1 MFVPVTPTPHRTT
14 VLVADDEPLTR
25 WALLRTLQNADL
37 DVTLASSKAAVCDLL
52 RVQAFR
58 VVILANELAHDSMT
72 DVLES
77 LVGDDVAQGVVILYD
92 GDNADEFGHAFP
104 GAALVQKPFS
114 LDAVMSAISG
124 FLEPTREAC

>member
-1 MFVPVTPTPHRTT
+1 MFATVAPTPHRAT
-14 VLVADDEPLTR
+14 VLIADDEPLTR

-52 RVQAFR
+52 RAQAFR
-58 VVILANELAHDSMT
+58 VVILANELAHDSMS

-77 LVGDDVAQGVVILYD
+77 LVADDAPQGVVILYD
-92 GDNADEFGHAFP
+92 GDNADEFGRAFP
-104 GAALVQKPFS
+104 GAVLVQKPFG
-114 LDAVMSAISG
+114 LDAVTSAIAG